1 MLPVSQLAWRLENGN
16 CLKQGFPCGFYSLL
30 PVALEIISS
39 VSGMYGKA
47 FNIVLGT
54 GQVLHK
60 C

>member
-1 MLPVSQLAWRLENGN
+1 MLPVSLLAWRLENGS
-16 CLKQGFPCGFYSLL
+16 LKQGLLCGFHSLL

-39 VSGMYGKA
+39 ISGMYGKA
-47 FNIVLGT
+47 FNTVLGP